1 MVKLYILIISLFLFS
16 CGSRKAIVN
25 KAEIKTETSKETT
38 TTLTDSSNVTI
49 KYDVTTDLLTVFA
62 KDTLKPFTYNGN
74 TYFNA
79 VLRHEKKKDNS
90 LYSKQNNVKYKQS
103 IKYITKTVTVTKTKE
118 VIKKESYFKYLL
130 LLLVIIVCYLI
141 YRFRK
146 VFAPAF
152 RFF

>member
-25 KAEIKTETSKETT
+25 KAEIKQETSKETT
-38 TTLTDSSNVTI
+38 TTLTDSSNITI

-79 VLRHEKKKDNS
+79 VLRHEKKKDNT
-90 LYSKQNNVKYKQS
+90 LYSKQNNVKYKQV
-103 IKYITKTVTVTKTKE
+103 IKYVIKTVTVTKTKE
-118 VIKKESYFKYLL
+118 VTRKESYFKYILF
-130 LLLVIIVCYLI
+130 LLVLVAIYLANKYKKYFI
-141 YRFRK
+141 
-146 VFAPAF
+146 
-152 RFF
+152 

>member
-1 MVKLYILIISLFLFS
+1 MVRLYILIISLFLFS

-25 KAEIKTETSKETT
+25 KAEIKQETSKETT

-79 VLRHEKKKDNS
+79 VLRHEKKKDNT
-90 LYSKQNNVKYKQS
+90 LYTKQNNVKYKQV
-103 IKYITKTVTVTKTKE
+103 IKYITKTITVTKNKE
-118 VIKKESYFKYLL
+118 VIKKESYFKYIIFL
-130 LLLVIIVCYLI
+130 LLLVAIYLANKYKKYFI
-141 YRFRK
+141 
-146 VFAPAF
+146 
-152 RFF
+152 

>member
-16 CGSRKAIVN
+16 CGSRKAIIN
-25 KAEIKTETSKETT
+25 KAEIKQETSKETT

-90 LYSKQNNVKYKQS
+90 LYSKQNNVKYKQI
-103 IKYITKTVTVTKTKE
+103 IKYVTKTVTVTKTKE
-118 VIKKESYFKYLL
+118 VIKKESYFKYILFL
-130 LLLVIIVCYLI
+130 LLLVAVYLANKYKKYFI
-141 YRFRK
+141 
-146 VFAPAF
+146 
-152 RFF
+152 

>member
-1 MVKLYILIISLFLFS
+1 MLKKIIFYILIFNLIA

-25 KAEIKTETSKETT
+25 KSEVKQETSKETT

-79 VLRHEKKKDNS
+79 ILRHEKKKDNT
-90 LYSKQNNVKYKQS
+90 LYNKQNNVKYKQV
-103 IKYITKTVTVTKTKE
+103 IKYVTKTITITKNKE

-130 LLLVIIVCYLI
+130 LLLVIIFVYLV

-146 VFAPAF
+146 YFSLL
-152 RFF
+152 

>member
-25 KAEIKTETSKETT
+25 KAEIKQETSKETT

-79 VLRHEKKKDNS
+79 VLRHEKKKDNT
-90 LYSKQNNVKYKQS
+90 LYSKQNKIKYKQV
-103 IKYITKTVTVTKTKE
+103 IKYVTKTITVTKTKE
-118 VIKKESYFKYLL
+118 VIKKESYFKYILFL
-130 LLLVIIVCYLI
+130 LLLVAVYLANKYKKYFI
-141 YRFRK
+141 
-146 VFAPAF
+146 
-152 RFF
+152 

>member
-25 KAEIKTETSKETT
+25 KAEIKQETSKETT

-79 VLRHEKKKDNS
+79 VLRHEKKKDNT
-90 LYSKQNNVKYKQS
+90 LYSKQNNVKYKQV
-103 IKYITKTVTVTKTKE
+103 IKYVTKTVTVTKTKE
-118 VIKKESYFKYLL
+118 VTRKESYFKYILFL
-130 LLLVIIVCYLI
+130 LLLVAIYLANKYKKYFI
-141 YRFRK
+141 
-146 VFAPAF
+146 
-152 RFF
+152 

>member
-25 KAEIKTETSKETT
+25 KAEIKQETSKETT

-79 VLRHEKKKDNS
+79 VLRHEKKKDNT
-90 LYSKQNNVKYKQS
+90 LYTKQNNVKYKQV
-103 IKYITKTVTVTKTKE
+103 IKYVTKTITVTKNKE
-118 VIKKESYFKYLL
+118 VIKKESYFKYIIFLL
-130 LLLVIIVCYLI
+130 ILVAVYLANKYKKYFI
-141 YRFRK
+141 
-146 VFAPAF
+146 
-152 RFF
+152 

>member
-25 KAEIKTETSKETT
+25 KAEIKQETSKETT
-38 TTLTDSSNVTI
+38 TTLTDSSNITI

-79 VLRHEKKKDNS
+79 VLRHEKKKDNT
-90 LYSKQNNVKYKQS
+90 LYSKQNNVKYKQV
-103 IKYITKTVTVTKTKE
+103 IKYVTKTVTVTKTKE
-118 VIKKESYFKYLL
+118 VTRKESYFKYILF
-130 LLLVIIVCYLI
+130 LLVLVAIYLANKYKKYFI
-141 YRFRK
+141 
-146 VFAPAF
+146 
-152 RFF
+152 

>member
-25 KAEIKTETSKETT
+25 KAEIKQETSKETT

-79 VLRHEKKKDNS
+79 VLRHEKKKDNT
-90 LYSKQNNVKYKQS
+90 LYSKQNNVKYKQV
-103 IKYITKTVTVTKTKE
+103 IKYVTKTVTVTKTKE
-118 VIKKESYFKYLL
+118 VIKKESYFKYILFL
-130 LLLVIIVCYLI
+130 IVLVAVYLANKYKKYFI
-141 YRFRK
+141 
-146 VFAPAF
+146 
-152 RFF
+152 

>member
-25 KAEIKTETSKETT
+25 KAEIKQETLKETT

-49 KYDVTTDLLTVFA
+49 KYDITTDLLTVFA

-79 VLRHEKKKDNS
+79 VLRHEKKKDNT
-90 LYSKQNNVKYKQS
+90 LYTKQNNVKYKQV
-103 IKYITKTVTVTKTKE
+103 IKYVTKTITVTKTKE
-118 VIKKESYFKYLL
+118 VIKKESYFKYIIFL
-130 LLLVIIVCYLI
+130 LLLVAVYLANKYKKYFI
-141 YRFRK
+141 
-146 VFAPAF
+146 
-152 RFF
+152 

>member
-25 KAEIKTETSKETT
+25 KAEIKQETSKETT

-79 VLRHEKKKDNS
+79 VLRHEKKKDNT
-90 LYSKQNNVKYKQS
+90 LYTKQNNVKYKQV
-103 IKYITKTVTVTKTKE
+103 IKYITKTVTITKTKE
-118 VIKKESYFKYLL
+118 VTRKESYFKYILF
-130 LLLVIIVCYLI
+130 LLVLVVVYLANKYKKYFI
-141 YRFRK
+141 
-146 VFAPAF
+146 
-152 RFF
+152 

>member
-25 KAEIKTETSKETT
+25 KAEIKQETSKETT

-79 VLRHEKKKDNS
+79 VLRHEKKKDNT

-118 VIKKESYFKYLL
+118 VIKKESYFKYILFL
-130 LLLVIIVCYLI
+130 LLLVAVYLANKYKKYFI
-141 YRFRK
+141 
-146 VFAPAF
+146 
-152 RFF
+152 

>member
-25 KAEIKTETSKETT
+25 KAEIKQETSKETT
-38 TTLTDSSNVTI
+38 TTLTDSSNITI

-79 VLRHEKKKDNS
+79 VLRHEKKKDNT
-90 LYSKQNNVKYKQS
+90 LYSKQNNVKYKQV
-103 IKYITKTVTVTKTKE
+103 IKYVTKTVTVTKTKE
-118 VIKKESYFKYLL
+118 VTRKESYFKYILF
-130 LLLVIIVCYLI
+130 LLVLAVIYLANKYKKYFI
-141 YRFRK
+141 
-146 VFAPAF
+146 
-152 RFF
+152 

>member
-16 CGSRKAIVN
+16 CGSRKAIIN
-25 KAEIKTETSKETT
+25 KAEIKQETSKETT

-103 IKYITKTVTVTKTKE
+103 IKYLTKTVTITKTKE
-118 VIKKESYFKYLL
+118 VIKKEGYFKYLL
-130 LLLVIIVCYLI
+130 FLLIIIICYII
-141 YRFRK
+141 YKYRK

>member
-25 KAEIKTETSKETT
+25 KAEIKQETSKETT

-49 KYDVTTDLLTVFA
+49 KYDITTDLLTVFA

-79 VLRHEKKKDNS
+79 VLRHEKKKDNT
-90 LYSKQNNVKYKQS
+90 LYTKQNNVKYKQV
-103 IKYITKTVTVTKTKE
+103 IKYVTKTVTVTKTKE
-118 VIKKESYFKYLL
+118 VTRKESYFKYILF
-130 LLLVIIVCYLI
+130 LLVLVAIYLANKYKKYFI
-141 YRFRK
+141 
-146 VFAPAF
+146 
-152 RFF
+152 